1 MPVSLRAL
9 SESHIPAILEAC
21 SDWEE
26 LAQHGPP
33 YWRPR
38 SPAEIQRKI
47 DATSGPTPATEYNFV
62 LRTDEGRLVG
72 ECSLHA
78 IDWRSRVAQ
87 VGICVWSPEDRTHGH
102 GRSGVLAMVE
112 WGFDHLGL
120 HRLEAWIVDGNGPSQ
135 RLFTQ
140 LGFTHEATLR
150 RRYLHAG
157 VYRNVALYALIAD
170 DSQSTCI

>member
-78 IDWRSRVAQ
+78 IDWRSRVAKW
-87 VGICVWSPEDRTHGH
+87 VSACG
-102 GRSGVLAMVE
+102 
-112 WGFDHLGL
+112 
-120 HRLEAWIVDGNGPSQ
+120 
-135 RLFTQ
+135 
-140 LGFTHEATLR
+140 R
-150 RRYLHAG
+150 RRIAHTATDGAG
-157 VYRNVALYALIAD
+157 CSPWSSGASTILGCIGSRPGSSTATARPSVCSLNSDSRMRRLSVADIYTRA
-170 DSQSTCI
+170 STAMLLCMPHCR